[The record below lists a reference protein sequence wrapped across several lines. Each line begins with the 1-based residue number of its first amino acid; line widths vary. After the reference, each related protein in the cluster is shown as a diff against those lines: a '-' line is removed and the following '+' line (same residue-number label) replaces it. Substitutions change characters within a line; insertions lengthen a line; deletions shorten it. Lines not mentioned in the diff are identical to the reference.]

1 MLHGVL
7 LRRFYSGTASPL
19 SPQQV
24 TSSCAVTQTQADN
37 SLATGDRSYRLPLP
51 FLLFI
56 DTKSTDFYPNVL
68 RGSRDGWQANS
79 DFISGQWVPISATNL
94 HLLKTAECCSS
105 IKQPV
110 SWDLAPDIQEEMLFL
125 TKENRRPGPH
135 TLRKLCARSP
145 DRWTGIGKGNSCG
158 SCFSFV
164 NRRNTIG
171 TS

>member
-1 MLHGVL
+1 M
-7 LRRFYSGTASPL
+7 
-19 SPQQV
+19 
-24 TSSCAVTQTQADN
+24 
-37 SLATGDRSYRLPLP
+37 
-51 FLLFI
+51 
-56 DTKSTDFYPNVL
+56 L

-110 SWDLAPDIQEEMLFL
+110 SWDRAPDIQEEMLFL

-158 SCFSFV
+158 SCLSLSLTEETRSSPSAPVCCGSQTLFKA
-164 NRRNTIG
+164 NIENGCNTHNLPARAALRAVRQIG
-171 TS
+171 K